1 MKDLFDFLKSIL
13 IIILI
18 LHIIRGCNSD
28 VGLIKY
34 SISTVADLCQ
44 YADSVFNK

>member
-1 MKDLFDFLKSIL
+1 MKDFFSFLECIL

>member
-1 MKDLFDFLKSIL
+1 MKSLFSLLEFIL
-13 IIILI
+13 VAIVV
-18 LHIIRGCNSD
+18 LHIIKGCNSD

-34 SISTVADLCQ
+34 TIKTTADLFH

>member
-1 MKDLFDFLKSIL
+1 MKNLFGFLEFIL
-13 IIILI
+13 IVIVI
-18 LHIIRGCNSD
+18 LHIIKGCYSD

-34 SISTVADLCQ
+34 TINATADLFH